1 MPRPRWETSREKV
14 RWWRAGN
21 ILAQTVENEEYLRIS
36 QTPENISDSGE
47 RSGRERGSRVWRA
60 VETVQVADRLLQLVS
75 ARKTQLWFLVLS
87 ETNHCL
93 FLSAMKH
100 NFIYLF
106 LCATTNLTKRRSVYL
121 YSRGHHW
128 SLHPMRYRC
137 RLQWCECQNT
147 ETK

>member
-1 MPRPRWETSREKV
+1 MPRPRWETSRR
-14 RWWRAGN
+14 RWDCDELETFSLRRWRTKN
-21 ILAQTVENEEYLRIS
+21 ISEYLRLRRIS
-36 QTPENISDSGE
+36 QTPENGAAGNEDLGSDVPWKPCRWRIVCS
-47 RSGRERGSRVWRA
+47 SLYLRE
-60 VETVQVADRLLQLVS
+60 EHNFYF
-75 ARKTQLWFLVLS
+75 WFLS
-87 ETNHCL
+87 ERNHCL
-93 FLSAMKH
+93 FLSAMKP

-106 LCATTNLTKRRSVYL
+106 LSATKNLTKRRSVYL

>member
-1 MPRPRWETSREKV
+1 MPRSHWETSREKV

-21 ILAQTVENEEYLRIS
+21 VLAQRESGERRLS
-36 QTPENISDSGE
+36 QTPENGAAGKEDL
-47 RSGRERGSRVWRA
+47 GSEVPWKPCRWRI
-60 VETVQVADRLLQLVS
+60 VCSSLYLQ
-75 ARKTQLWFLVLS
+75 KKHNFDFLFLS
-87 ETNHCL
+87 EWNHCL
-93 FLSAMKH
+93 FLSTMKH

-106 LCATTNLTKRRSVYL
+106 LSATKNLTKRRSVYL